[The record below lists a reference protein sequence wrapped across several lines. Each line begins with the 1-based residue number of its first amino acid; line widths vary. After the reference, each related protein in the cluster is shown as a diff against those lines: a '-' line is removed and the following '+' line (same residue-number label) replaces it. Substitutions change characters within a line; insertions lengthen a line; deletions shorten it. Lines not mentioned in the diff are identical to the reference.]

1 LLPVGWCRCLKDLW
15 ASVFSWAVYTGFKIN
30 WIIYFRNHVSNQP
43 ANQLTPRLESRFEAL
58 NACVLLPTFN
68 NAQTLA
74 AVMDGLLEYTTHIIV
89 VNDGSTDTTPLILEG
104 YPDLKIISYSPNRGK
119 GMALRTGLRAAADA
133 GYDYAISIDS
143 DGQHYP
149 SDLPVFLDEIE
160 KKPGALLVG
169 ARNMTVENVPTKSSF
184 GNRFSNFWY
193 WVNTGIRLPDTQSGY
208 RLYPVQ
214 RIGRKRYFT
223 RKYEF
228 EIEVLVRA
236 AWSGVP
242 VCAVPVSVYYPPA
255 GERISHF
262 RPFKDFSRISVLNTV
277 LVSVALFWI
286 KPRDL
291 TRSLLSVE
299 GWKRLCR
306 SLFRHPQESN
316 LRKASSVGFGVFM
329 GIAPVWGFQLAI
341 GIPLA
346 FLLRLNKALF
356 LIAANISIFPL
367 TAFWLLASLVT
378 GKWLLGET
386 RWMLSMSDVSLE
398 RVSREGLAFIYGG
411 AVLALA
417 MGLLA
422 FLLTLLGLKAFRRAR
437 A

>member
-1 LLPVGWCRCLKDLW
+1 MT
-15 ASVFSWAVYTGFKIN
+15 S
-30 WIIYFRNHVSNQP
+30 QP
-43 ANQLTPRLESRFEAL
+43 AIRPTGELESRFRAL
-58 NACVLLPTFN
+58 KACVLLPTYN

-74 AVMDGLLEYTTHIIV
+74 AVLDSLLEYTSEIIV
-89 VNDGSTDTTPLILEG
+89 VNDGSTDATPEILG
-104 YPDLKIISYSPNRGK
+104 RYPQLRIISYAPNRGK

-133 GYDYAISIDS
+133 GFEHAISIDS
-143 DGQHYP
+143 DGQHYA
-149 SDLPVFLDEIE
+149 SDLAVFLDEIE
-160 KKPGALLVG
+160 KTPGALLVG
-169 ARNMTVENVPTKSSF
+169 ARNMSVENVPTKSSF

-193 WVNTGIRLPDTQSGY
+193 WVNTGIKLPDTQSGY

-236 AWSGVP
+236 SWSGVP
-242 VCAVPVSVYYPPA
+242 VRAVPVSVYYPPA

-291 TRSLLSVE
+291 TRSLLSPE
-299 GWKRLCR
+299 GWRRLWR
-306 SLFRHPQESN
+306 GLFQHAEESN

-329 GIAPVWGFQLAI
+329 GIVPVWGFQLAI
-341 GIPLA
+341 GIPAA
-346 FLLRLNKALF
+346 FLFRLNKALF

-367 TAFWLLASLVT
+367 TPVWLFGSIAT
-378 GKWLLGET
+378 GKWLLGDTEWT
-386 RWMLSMSDVSLE
+386 MRLRDVSLA
-398 RVSREGLAFIYGG
+398 RVSREGLAFFLGG
-411 AVLALA
+411 SVLALA
-417 MGLLA
+417 MGAVA
-422 FLLTLLGLKAFRRAR
+422 FLLSWLSLQLFRKETPLR
-437 A
+437 